1 MKYILAFIMD
11 AIIVYAI
18 VVNRDLHTIT
28 VDQIAYFAYGMIF
41 YYIALYIVLIPSFGT
56 SIVNHNKRK

>member
-1 MKYILAFIMD
+1 MRYVLSFVLD
-11 AIIVYAI
+11 VIIVYAI
-18 VVNRDLHTIT
+18 MVNQDIHTIT
-28 VDQIAYFAYGMIF
+28 VDQVAYFAYGMIF